1 MTLFLP
7 AAWGVFFFLQGITTP
22 PDPLLERALRKIAVS
37 EDYVGALADL
47 EASLRGPNSNP
58 QAHYQAGVCHTILR
72 NYSKA
77 LDSFRKARELGVH
90 GWELELGF
98 GIAYIHLGRDAEAR
112 DHLERTLS
120 LQPGDPNALFHLGRL
135 DLKAGNAAR
144 ATERFR
150 QVLARQP
157 DHQGALFSLGSA
169 LIRQGKEREGKQVL
183 EHHRRIGHLQGR
195 LKSLSLMADSPKA
208 SSEVFADL
216 GDVYLELGRKEAAL
230 KAYQRAEQLTPG
242 TALTGLGRG
251 TLAYGK
257 GDWTAAR
264 THLLRYL
271 EKVGGDCQGYLLLG
285 LMEKQEKR
293 YGLARQHLNRG
304 LELCPG
310 RLLILASLAELELQ
324 RGSVAGAEEF
334 SEKIIRINSDFAAGP
349 FFLAFC
355 RIYQQRLEE
364 AEELGLRTLE
374 LDDRNPNHHLLMK
387 AVYQARGDAEKARHH
402 EDRANQLRNGSGP

>member
-1 MTLFLP
+1 MNLILP
-7 AAWGVFFFLQGITTP
+7 VAWGVLFSLQGITTP

-47 EASLRGPNSNP
+47 EASLRGPNPNP
-58 QAHYQAGVCHTILR
+58 QVHYQAGVCHTILR

-77 LDSFRKARELGVH
+77 LDSFRRARDLGVH

-98 GIAYIHLGRDAEAR
+98 GMAYIHLGQDAEAR
-112 DHLERTLS
+112 SHLERALS

-135 DLKAGNAAR
+135 DLMAGDADR

-169 LIRQGKEREGKQVL
+169 LIRQGKEREGKKVL

-195 LKSLSLMADSPKA
+195 LKSLSLMADSPRA

-230 KAYQRAEQLTPG
+230 KAYERAEEITPD

-251 TLAYGK
+251 TLAYGR
-257 GDWTAAR
+257 GDWTEAR
-264 THLLRYL
+264 SHLLRYL
-271 EKVGGDCQGYLLLG
+271 EKVGGDCQGYLFLG
-285 LMEKQEKR
+285 LMEKQEKKF
-293 YGLARQHLNRG
+293 GLARQHLNRG

-324 RGSVAGAEEF
+324 RGNVAGAEEF
-334 SEKIIRINSDFAAGP
+334 SRKMIRIDADFAAGP

-374 LDDRNPNHHLLMK
+374 LDERNPNHHLLMK
-387 AVYQARGDAEKARHH
+387 AVYQARGDAESARIH
-402 EDRANQLRNGSGP
+402 EDKANQLRGGSSP

>member
-1 MTLFLP
+1 MNWILP
-7 AAWGVFFFLQGITTP
+7 AAWGVLFSLQGITTP

-47 EASLRGPNSNP
+47 EASLRGPNPNP

-77 LDSFRKARELGVH
+77 LDSFRRARELGVH

-98 GIAYIHLGRDAEAR
+98 GIAYIHLGQDAEAR

-120 LQPGDPNALFHLGRL
+120 LQPGDPNAHFHLGRL
-135 DLKAGNAAR
+135 DLKAGHAGRAA
-144 ATERFR
+144 ERFR

-169 LIRQGKEREGKQVL
+169 LIRQGKEREGKKVL

-208 SSEVFADL
+208 SSDVFADL
-216 GDVYLELGRKEAAL
+216 GDVFLELGRKEDAL
-230 KAYQRAEQLTPG
+230 KAYERAEELTPD

-251 TLAYGK
+251 TLAYGR
-257 GDWTAAR
+257 GDWTEAR

-285 LMEKQEKR
+285 LMEKQEKKF
-293 YGLARQHLNRG
+293 GLARQHLNRG

-324 RGSVAGAEEF
+324 RGNVAGADEF
-334 SEKIIRINSDFAAGP
+334 SRKIMRIDADFAAGP

-387 AVYQARGDAEKARHH
+387 AVYQAQGNAQKARLH
-402 EDRANQLRNGSGP
+402 EDKANQLRGGSSP

>member
-1 MTLFLP
+1 MNLILP
-7 AAWGVFFFLQGITTP
+7 AAWGVLFLLQGIATR
-22 PDPLLERALRKIAVS
+22 PDPLLEQALRKIAVS

-47 EASLRGPNSNP
+47 EASLRGPDPNP

-72 NYSKA
+72 DYSKA
-77 LDSFRKARELGVH
+77 LDSFRSARELGVH

-98 GIAYIHLGRDAEAR
+98 GIAYFHLHQDEKAR
-112 DHLERTLS
+112 GHFERTLS
-120 LQPGDPNALFHLGRL
+120 LKPDDPNALFHLGRL
-135 DLKAGNAAR
+135 DFKVGDAAR
-144 ATERFR
+144 ASERFR

-169 LIRQGKEREGKQVL
+169 LIRQGKDREGKKVL
-183 EHHRRIGHLQGR
+183 EHHRRVGHLQGR

-208 SSEVFADL
+208 SAEVFADL
-216 GDVYLELGRKEAAL
+216 GDVFLELGRKEDAL
-230 KAYQRAEQLTPG
+230 RAYEKAEDLTPG

-251 TLAYGK
+251 TLAYGQ
-257 GDWTAAR
+257 GDWTEAR

-285 LMEKQEKR
+285 LMEKQEKK

-324 RGSVAGAEEF
+324 RGNVAGAEEF
-334 SEKIIRINSDFAAGP
+334 SQKMIRIDADFAAGP

-364 AEELGLRTLE
+364 AEELGRRTLE

-402 EDRANQLRNGSGP
+402 DERANQLRGAAGP

>member
-1 MTLFLP
+1 MNLILP
-7 AAWGVFFFLQGITTP
+7 AVWGALFSLQGITTP

-47 EASLRGPNSNP
+47 EESLRGPNPNP

-72 NYSKA
+72 SYSEA
-77 LDSFRKARELGVH
+77 LDSFLRARELGVR

-120 LQPGDPNALFHLGRL
+120 LQPGDPSALFQLGRL
-135 DLKAGNAAR
+135 DLKSGDAGR
-144 ATERFR
+144 AEERFR
-150 QVLARQP
+150 QVLATEP
-157 DHQGALFSLGSA
+157 NHQGALFSLGSA
-169 LIRQGKEREGKQVL
+169 LLRQGNEREGKKVL

-216 GDVYLELGRKEAAL
+216 GDVYLELGRKEDAL
-230 KAYQRAEQLTPG
+230 KAYEKAEDLTPG
-242 TALTGLGRG
+242 TPLTGLGRG
-251 TLAYGK
+251 ALAYGQ
-257 GDWTAAR
+257 GDWTEAR
-264 THLLRYL
+264 TQLSRYL

-285 LMEKQEKR
+285 LMEKQEKK
-293 YGLARQHLNRG
+293 YGPARQHLNRG

-324 RGSVAGAEEF
+324 GGNVAGAEEF
-334 SEKIIRINSDFAAGP
+334 SQKIIRIDPDFAAGH

-364 AEELGLRTLE
+364 AEALGLRTLE

-402 EDRANQLRNGSGP
+402 EDRANQLRGASGP

>member
-169 LIRQGKEREGKQVL
+169 LIRQGKEREGKKVL

-195 LKSLSLMADSPKA
+195 LKSLSLMANSPKA
-208 SSEVFADL
+208 SSDVFADL
-216 GDVYLELGRKEAAL
+216 GDVCLELGRNEDAL
-230 KAYQRAEQLTPG
+230 KAYDRAEELAPG

-257 GDWTAAR
+257 GDWTEAR
-264 THLLRYL
+264 THLLGYL

-285 LMEKQEKR
+285 LMEKQERK

-324 RGSVAGAEEF
+324 RGNVAGAEDY
-334 SEKIIRINSDFAAGP
+334 SQKMIRIDADFAAGP

-355 RIYQQRLEE
+355 RIYQKRQEE

-402 EDRANQLRNGSGP
+402 EDRANQLRSGTGP

>member
-47 EASLRGPNSNP
+47 EASLRGPNPNP

-72 NYSKA
+72 NYTEA
-77 LDSFRKARELGVH
+77 LDSFRKARELGIQ

-98 GIAYIHLGRDAEAR
+98 GIAYIHLGRDTEAR
-112 DHLERTLS
+112 EHLERTLS
-120 LQPGDPNALFHLGRL
+120 LQAGDPNALFHLGRL
-135 DLKAGNAAR
+135 DLKAGDAAR

-150 QVLARQP
+150 QVLASRP

-169 LIRQGKEREGKQVL
+169 LIRQGKEREGKKVL

-216 GDVYLELGRKEAAL
+216 GDVYLELGRQGDAL
-230 KAYQRAEQLTPG
+230 KAYEKAEELTPG

-251 TLAYGK
+251 SLAYGRR
-257 GDWTAAR
+257 DWTEAR
-264 THLLRYL
+264 TQLLRYL

-285 LMEKQEKR
+285 LMEKQEKK

-310 RLLILASLAELELQ
+310 RVLILASLAELELQ
-324 RGSVAGAEEF
+324 RGNVAGAEEF
-334 SEKIIRINSDFAAGP
+334 SQKIIRIDPDFAAGH

-364 AEELGLRTLE
+364 AEKLGLRTLE

-387 AVYQARGDAEKARHH
+387 TVYQARGNAEKARFH
-402 EDRANQLRNGSGP
+402 ESRANQLRSGSGP

>member
-1 MTLFLP
+1 MNLILP
-7 AAWGVFFFLQGITTP
+7 AAWGVLFLLQGIATR

-47 EASLRGPNSNP
+47 EASLRGPNPNP

-72 NYSKA
+72 NYTAA
-77 LDSFRKARELGVH
+77 LDSFRRARELEVQ

-98 GIAYIHLGRDAEAR
+98 GIAYIHLGQDTEAR
-112 DHLERTLS
+112 AHLERTLS
-120 LQPGDPNALFHLGRL
+120 LQPGNPNALFQLGRL
-135 DLKAGNAAR
+135 DLKAGNAGPA
-144 ATERFR
+144 AQRFR

-169 LIRQGKEREGKQVL
+169 LIRQGKEREGKKVL

-216 GDVYLELGRKEAAL
+216 GDVFLELGRKQDAL
-230 KAYQRAEQLTPG
+230 KAYERAEELTPG

-251 TLAYGK
+251 TLAYGQ
-257 GDWTAAR
+257 GDWTEAR
-264 THLLRYL
+264 TRLLRYL

-285 LMEKQEKR
+285 LIEKQEKK

-310 RLLILASLAELELQ
+310 RVLILASLAELELQ
-324 RGSVAGAEEF
+324 GGNVPGAEEF
-334 SEKIIRINSDFAAGP
+334 SRKIIRIDPDFAAGP

-364 AEELGLRTLE
+364 AEQLGRRTLE

-402 EDRANQLRNGSGP
+402 EDRANQLRGASGP